1 MDKLP
6 EKKIK
11 YENKITKWFDNYW
24 YYYKWKVIIAVF
36 FIFVII
42 VCTVQACSNTEDDV
56 VIIYAGEFLSTSLEV
71 PNIESALSSVLPE
84 DYSGDG
90 KKNVSMSMMTV
101 YSEERIK
108 ELEETY
114 KDEGLKISRPNN
126 DAELA
131 KFQDL
136 IVTGEFNVCLLDP
149 WLYET
154 VKKQGGFAKL
164 EDTLGYLPDSAVDEY
179 AIKLSDTEFGR
190 YFAGVNKLPEDTY
203 LCLRT
208 PGALQSMFGAKSEK
222 FDQAVAFVKAIVEFK
237 APEKN

>member
-11 YENKITKWFDNYW
+11 YENKITKWFNDYW
-24 YYYKWKVIIAVF
+24 YYYKWRVIIAAF
-36 FIFVII
+36 LLFVVI

-56 VIIYAGEFLSTSLEV
+56 VVLYAGEFLSTSPEV

-84 DYSGDG
+84 DISGDG
-90 KKNVSMSMMTV
+90 KKTVSMSMMNV

-108 ELEETY
+108 ELEERGY
-114 KDEGLKISRPNN
+114 KISRPTN
-126 DAELA
+126 DSELS

-164 EDTLGYLPDSAVDEY
+164 EDTLGYIPDSAVDEY
-179 AIKLSDTEFGR
+179 AIKLSDTDFGK
-190 YFAGVNKLPEDTY
+190 YFAGVKSLPEDTY
-203 LCLRT
+203 LCIRT

-222 FDQAVAFVKAIVEFK
+222 LDYAVKLVRAIVEYK
-237 APEKN
+237 APEEK

>member
-1 MDKLP
+1 M
-6 EKKIK
+6 
-11 YENKITKWFDNYW
+11 
-24 YYYKWKVIIAVF
+24 
-36 FIFVII
+36 
-42 VCTVQACSNTEDDV
+42 V
-56 VIIYAGEFLSTSLEV
+56 VLYAGEFLSTSLEV

-84 DYSGDG
+84 DHSGDG
-90 KKNVSMSMMTV
+90 KKTVSMSMMNV

-108 ELEETY
+108 ELEAQGY
-114 KDEGLKISRPNN
+114 KISRPNN
-126 DAELA
+126 DNELS

-164 EDTLGYLPDSAVDEY
+164 EEVLGYTPDSAVDEY
-179 AIKLSDTEFGR
+179 AIKLSDTEFGK

-203 LCLRT
+203 LCIRT

-222 FDQAVAFVKAIVEFK
+222 FDQAVALVKAIVEFK
-237 APEKN
+237 APDEK

>member
-6 EKKIK
+6 ERKIK
-11 YENKITKWFDNYW
+11 YENKITKWFSDYW

-36 FIFVII
+36 LLFVVI
-42 VCTVQACSNTEDDV
+42 VCTVQACSNTEDDMIV
-56 VIIYAGEFLSTSLEV
+56 LYAGEFLSTSLEV
-71 PNIESALSSVLPE
+71 PNIEGALSSVLP
-84 DYSGDG
+84 DDHSGDG
-90 KKNVSMSMMTV
+90 KKTVSMSMMTV

-108 ELEETY
+108 ELEAAGY
-114 KDEGLKISRPNN
+114 KISRPTN
-126 DAELA
+126 DSELG

-154 VKKQGGFAKL
+154 VKEQGGFAKL
-164 EDTLGYLPDSAVDEY
+164 SDVLGYTPDSAVDEY
-179 AIKLSDTEFGR
+179 AIKLSDTEFGK
-190 YFAGVNKLPEDTY
+190 YFAGVKSLPEDTY

-222 FDQAVAFVKAIVEFK
+222 FDQAVAMVKAIVEFK
-237 APEKN
+237 APEEN